1 MSEKETERPAGGSS
15 EPRGSRPD
23 PDQFEPGIDELRQ
36 GARFEATPLTRPE
49 YLGVMTHF
57 YRAEV
62 HRSTIWRVRLD
73 ATTNWAALTAAGIV
87 SWAFAEPNHSHVM
100 LLLTNLI
107 VFIYMLIEARRYR
120 RFEVYWA
127 RVRMLEENFISPVV
141 TREVK
146 SPRGHWSQEIA
157 RDMHE
162 PTYKSTLG
170 AAIGF
175 RLRRNYGYI
184 FGIILGAWL
193 VKLGMHPRVAESW
206 ADIWERVAIG
216 NIPAWGVVLAGIVF
230 YSILVAIWLQ
240 GRNIHGAQAPVDEIT
255 GVEEHP
261 ERWKF

>member
-1 MSEKETERPAGGSS
+1 MTERTGTEESDLGA
-15 EPRGSRPD
+15 
-23 PDQFEPGIDELRQ
+23 DELRQ
-36 GARFEATPLTRPE
+36 GARFESTPLTRPE

-87 SWAFAEPNHSHVM
+87 SWAFADPEHSHVM

-107 VFIYMLIEARRYR
+107 VCVYMLIEARRYR

-141 TREVK
+141 TRELR
-146 SPRGHWSQEIA
+146 SPRGHWSAEIA
-157 RDMHE
+157 RDMHS

-170 AAIGF
+170 AAVGF
-175 RLRRNYGYI
+175 RLRRNYAFI
-184 FGIILGAWL
+184 FGILLGAWF
-193 VKLGMHPRVAESW
+193 VKLGLHPTVAQHWSDLW
-206 ADIWERVAIG
+206 HRMAVG
-216 NIPAWGVVLAGIVF
+216 YIPPVVIFLAGLAF
-230 YSILVAIWLQ
+230 YSMLVGVWML
-240 GRNIHGAQAPVDEIT
+240 GSNIHGAASPMDEVT